1 MESNCV
7 CNSEKRHVIDIT
19 RIYDRK
25 RGAVR
30 QTKKQLRETA
40 AYRKNSADSVLMWKG
55 QYVEIVGNEDV
66 TTSTGSVVLCAKI
79 KIIGMPIEKALR
91 LVPLDELTKEKP

>member
-1 MESNCV
+1 
-7 CNSEKRHVIDIT
+7 
-19 RIYDRK
+19 
-25 RGAVR
+25 
-30 QTKKQLRETA
+30 
-40 AYRKNSADSVLMWKG
+40 MWKG

-91 LVPLDELTKEKP
+91 LVPLEELTKEKP

>member
-1 MESNCV
+1 MEGNRMCDPK
-7 CNSEKRHVIDIT
+7 KRHAADNTWV
-19 RIYDRK
+19 YDRK
-25 RGAVR
+25 RGFVR

-66 TTSTGSVVLCAKI
+66 KTSTGSVVLCAKI

-91 LVPLDELTKEKP
+91 LVPMEDLTKEKP